1 MTGTDAAGLFLLY
14 MERER
19 RASPATVDAYRSDLA
34 QFLRFLT
41 VHRGG
46 EPGLADLGAL
56 SLPEFR
62 LWLAGLAADGAAAS
76 TRARK
81 LAAVRSLFRFL
92 QRRHGI
98 ANPAAKLLA
107 TPRLRPPAPRA
118 LTPGQALQVAQDA
131 GELSDDAW
139 VQARDAALFTL
150 LYGCGLRTAE
160 ALSLRVCD
168 VPARGSPAPLRVL
181 GKGGK
186 TRLVPVLPAVRNAL
200 DAWLDLRRSGPDAA
214 LFVGVKGGPLNPRLV
229 RLAMERF
236 RGAFGL
242 PAHATPHA
250 LRHSFATHLLQA
262 GADLRS
268 IQELLGHASL
278 STTQRYTAVDSAG
291 LMAVWERT
299 HPRAGR
305 AKPG

>member
-1 MTGTDAAGLFLLY
+1 MTGTDAVALFLLY

-34 QFLRFLT
+34 QFLQFLAA
-41 VHRGG
+41 HRGG
-46 EPGLADLGAL
+46 ETTLADLGAL
-56 SLPEFR
+56 PLAEFR
-62 LWLAGLAADGAAAS
+62 SWLAVLAADGAAAA

-92 QRRHGI
+92 QRRHGTS
-98 ANPAAKLLA
+98 NAAARMLS
-107 TPRLRPPAPRA
+107 TPRLKPPAPRA
-118 LTPGQALQVAQDA
+118 LTPGQALGVAQDV
-131 GELSDDAW
+131 GCLSEDPF
-139 VQARDAALFTL
+139 VQARDTALFTL

-160 ALSLRVCD
+160 ALALRLRD
-168 VPARGSPAPLRVL
+168 APGSTGPLRVL

-186 TRLVPVLPAVRNAL
+186 TRLVPVLPVVSEAVG
-200 DAWLDLRRSGPDAA
+200 AWLKLHRASPDAP

-278 STTQRYTAVDSAG
+278 STTQRYTAVDSTG

-305 AKPG
+305 VRPG